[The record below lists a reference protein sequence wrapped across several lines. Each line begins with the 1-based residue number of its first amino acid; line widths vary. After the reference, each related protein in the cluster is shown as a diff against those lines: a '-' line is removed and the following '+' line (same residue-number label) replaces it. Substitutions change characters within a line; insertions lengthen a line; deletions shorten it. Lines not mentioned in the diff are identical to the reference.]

1 MSRTILTLFAILP
14 VATRRLRSNRLLGL
28 AGLMGFLVAIAL
40 AFTLPIYADSVYQ
53 RILSRKVGSD
63 ATDVWGTPPFAFTF
77 RFNTWG
83 DYDAADYFIDQRAPQ
98 LIALP
103 RETKIRYFQTKT
115 FRLYP
120 SEVVT
125 DDQPGAPL
133 LWSPIVSIGRFAE
146 HAVIVDGAMPGPM
159 SEAPPDPDA
168 RRTSRIEVLVSRSM
182 AKALDMYVGR
192 DYVAL
197 NRQSRPLGVPIV
209 VAGIWEP
216 ADPRDPFWTAYQ
228 PDVLEKML
236 FVTEKTFVQLAP
248 QIRQELLDV
257 LWYME
262 FDGRGVRIWDVQP
275 FIDRVNR
282 VMAEAN
288 AANLNLSLGLSPVDK
303 LVAYQRQSRQLAGQL
318 FAFSVPVFA
327 LVFGFIVLVS
337 GLMSN
342 SRRGEIAVIRSRGAT
357 ALQVI
362 GMTVVEACVLAGA
375 GMALAVPVSLG
386 IAQLVGQTRSFLSFA
401 LQEILP
407 VSLTT
412 ASLPFGLAVAV
423 VAIVVTVAPVFGAAG
438 QTIITYKLE
447 RARALKPAWWQRMWL
462 DVLLFIP
469 AAYWTYLLLRQ
480 GTVDLPGL
488 GFDSNDPFS
497 NPSLF
502 LVPALAIFALTLF
515 LVRLSPLFIQL
526 LAWVSSRLPGTAM
539 VLATRQLA
547 RSPGYY
553 TAPLFMLILTL
564 AFATFTA
571 SVASTLDTYLQ
582 QQARYEVGTD
592 ARLVKTGE
600 RRETVGWA
608 GAGQGMSLPALGAVS
623 LDGEDGS
630 GGASD
635 IAFGAGE
642 QYSFLPLSDYLSIDS
657 VQAAARAGLY
667 NCAFK
672 LSAGGVATGQ
682 YLGIDRTDYASV
694 AFWRRDFA
702 DQPLGGLMN
711 LLAETPEGVLVP
723 EQMLQE
729 RSLRIG
735 DLLPATVYVS
745 RDRVDIIFKIVGV
758 FKLWPAWYPNRDSGA
773 LVVGNLEY
781 LFQEVGGQYPYDV
794 WLKARPGADPAGIV
808 ARARA
813 IDSQVSGARDIRSYI
828 EAEQTRPE
836 RQGLFGILTTGFG
849 AAAIFTVLGFTL
861 YTVFSLR
868 RRFIELG
875 VLRAVGLSTTQLAAF
890 LACELI
896 LLLGAGIA
904 GGTLLGAAASDLYI
918 PFLQT
923 EATRSLPFQV
933 VIDWTQ
939 VYLVYIL
946 FALIFIIALV
956 ALIAYV
962 RRLPIFQA
970 VKLGETE

>member
-1 MSRTILTLFAILP
+1 MA
-14 VATRRLRSNRLLGL
+14 L
-28 AGLMGFLVAIAL
+28 AGALGFVAAVAL
-40 AFTLPIYADSVYQ
+40 AFTLPVYADSVYQ
-53 RILSRKVGSD
+53 RILNRRVGPD
-63 ATDVWGTPPFAFTF
+63 AQNWGIPPFAFTF

-83 DYDAADYFIDQRAPQ
+83 DYDAADLFIDQRVPQ
-98 LIALP
+98 LIGLP
-103 RETKIRYFQTKT
+103 RETKVRYFQTKT

-125 DDQPGAPL
+125 NNTPGAPL
-133 LWSPIVSIGRFAE
+133 LWSPIVSIGRFNE
-146 HAVIVDGAMPGPM
+146 HALIVDGAMPGEITEPQ
-159 SEAPPDPDA
+159 PDASA

-182 AKALDMYVGR
+182 AKALGMYVGR
-192 DYVAL
+192 DYLAL
-197 NRQSRPLGVPIV
+197 NRQSRPLGVPII

-216 ADPRDPFWTAYQ
+216 ADVNDPYWGAYQ

-236 FVTEKTFVQLAP
+236 FVSEKTFVQLAP
-248 QIRQELLDV
+248 QIKQELSEV

-288 AANLNLSLGLSPVDK
+288 GDKLNLSLGLSPVDK

-327 LVFGFIVLVS
+327 LVFGFIILVS
-337 GLMSN
+337 GLMAN
-342 SRRGEIAVIRSRGAT
+342 SRRGEIAVVRSRGAT
-357 ALQVI
+357 ALQVV
-362 GMTVVEACVLAGA
+362 GMSIVEACLLAAFGIL
-375 GMALAVPVSLG
+375 LAAPASLG
-386 IAQLVGQTRSFLSFA
+386 IAQIVGQTRSFLTFA
-401 LQEILP
+401 LDEVLP
-407 VSLTT
+407 VTLTA
-412 ASLPFGLAVAV
+412 ASLPFGLV
-423 VAIVVTVAPVFGAAG
+423 VAAAAIVITVVPVFGASRH
-438 QTIITYKLE
+438 TIITYKLE
-447 RARALKPAWWQRMWL
+447 RARSLKPAWWQRMGL

-469 AAYWTYLLLRQ
+469 AAYWTYLLVRQ

-488 GFDSNDPFS
+488 GVSGNDPFS

-502 LVPALAIFALTLF
+502 LVPALAIFALA
-515 LVRLSPLFIQL
+515 LFIVRVSPMLIRL
-526 LAWVSSRLPGTAM
+526 LAWASSKLPGTAV

-547 RSPGYY
+547 RSPGLY
-553 TAPLFMLILTL
+553 TTPLFLLTLTL
-564 AFATFTA
+564 ALATFTA

-592 ARLVKTGE
+592 VRLVKTGE
-600 RRETVGWA
+600 EHQSAGWA
-608 GAGQGMSLPALGAVS
+608 GTGQGMALPALGAVS
-623 LDGEDGS
+623 IDGDS
-630 GGASD
+630 ASETES
-635 IAFGAGE
+635 ATELNLGPT
-642 QYSFLPLSDYLSIDS
+642 YSFLPLTDYLTIGQ
-657 VQAAARAGLY
+657 VQAAARAGFY
-667 NCAFK
+667 SSAFK
-672 LSAGGVATGQ
+672 LAVGGTATGQ
-682 YLGIDRTDYASV
+682 FLGIDRADFARV

-702 DQPLGGLMN
+702 DQPLGALMN
-711 LLAETPEGVLVP
+711 LLASTPEGVLVP

-729 RSLRIG
+729 RSLHVG
-735 DLLPATVYVS
+735 DLLPTTVYVS
-745 RDRVDIIFKIVGV
+745 RDRIDIIFKIVGT
-758 FKLWPAWYPNRDSGA
+758 FKLWPTWYPNRDEGS
-773 LVVGNLEY
+773 LVVGNLDF

-794 WLKARPGADPAGIV
+794 WLKVKQGANPAQTVADARVLDK
-808 ARARA
+808 R
-813 IDSQVSGARDIRSYI
+813 VSGARDIRTFV

-849 AAAIFTVLGFTL
+849 AAALFTVLGFTL

-875 VLRAVGLSTTQLAAF
+875 VLRAVGLSTVQLSAF
-890 LACELI
+890 LACELV

-904 GGTLLGAAASDLYI
+904 GGTLLGATASSLYI

-923 EATRSLPFQV
+923 AATRSLPFQV

-939 VYLVYIL
+939 VYLVYGL
-946 FALIFIIALV
+946 FALIFVIALG